1 MSSLN
6 DCIKIQHHIKGTSII
21 FSDYS
26 EKIDDK
32 SQKVLIA
39 DLFRTLFYCYSTN
52 LKHDGHYFSNVRF
65 ITTNASKL

>member
-39 DLFRTLFYCYSTN
+39 DLFRTLFLLLLILNMMVTIFLTFVSLLPMLVN
-52 LKHDGHYFSNVRF
+52 FS
-65 ITTNASKL
+65 